1 MRITRLN
8 LFHYR
13 NIEELEIV
21 PSNGTSLFSGL
32 NGQGKTNLLESIYLL
47 AYGRSFRTANPKDC
61 IQHGQQECRVEGTVE
76 QGSLQRNLRVSITRS
91 EKRLFL
97 HGKPVTLDQFAGN
110 LHLLA
115 FTHEHLNVVR
125 GSPADRRAFLDR
137 AMISLYPGHI
147 GCLAAYGRA
156 LKQRNKIL
164 SPERNGTRSI
174 DEVLL
179 DSWDEAIIK
188 PGARIL
194 DNRLRY
200 VEQMKKEL
208 PQGLFGSEALKMHY
222 LSTIDTD
229 NLELAGIEDSFRR
242 HLQQARIN
250 DLRTGYTSIGPHRD
264 DLKLYVNGKSLV
276 DFGSAGQQ
284 RSGLLTLYFSQ
295 MEIHHKMNGFYPV
308 FLVDDAEAE
317 LDEQRLNAF
326 LKYLSQRT
334 QTILTS
340 AKKFLLSAI
349 PENTAHFRVHNGG
362 ISHSSSDAGPS

>member
-1 MRITRLN
+1 MQITKLR

-13 NIEELEIV
+13 NIDELEIV
-21 PSNGTSLFSGL
+21 PSSGTSLFSGL

-47 AYGRSFRTANPKDC
+47 AYGKSFRTANPKDC

-76 QGSLQRNLRVSITRS
+76 HGSLQRDLRVSITRS

-97 HGKPVTLDQFAGN
+97 LGKQVTLDQFVGN

-125 GSPADRRAFLDR
+125 GAPADRRSFLDR
-137 AMISLYPGHI
+137 AMISLYPGHL

-156 LKQRNKIL
+156 LKQRNKVMAQ
-164 SPERNGTRSI
+164 ERDGKGSI
-174 DEVLL
+174 DNVHL
-179 DSWDEAIIK
+179 DSWDEALVK

-194 DNRLRY
+194 LNRFRY

-208 PQGLFGSEALKMHY
+208 PQGLFGLEALKMHY
-222 LSTIDTD
+222 LSTIDTG
-229 NLELAGIEDSFRR
+229 NSELDGIEDSFRK
-242 HLQQARIN
+242 HLQQARVN
-250 DLRTGYTSIGPHRD
+250 DRRTGFTSIGPHRD

-295 MEIHHKMNGFYPV
+295 MEIHRTMNGFYPV

-326 LKYLSQRT
+326 LNYLSQRT

-349 PENTAHFRVHNGG
+349 PENTAHFEVHNGG
-362 ISHSSSDAGPS
+362 IFHSSSGK